1 MKKFITAA
9 IAATISLSSA
19 SCAFAQQ
26 TTESVDSNGMEI
38 PTVYFIKDITPEN
51 LVKIYKALG
60 SEAHGRVGV
69 KISTGESQQ
78 TNYLDPN
85 LMKPLVQS
93 LNGTFIECNTAYKG
107 VRMDTKDHEKAIK
120 ERGFLEVA
128 PVDIMDAEGEIKLP
142 VSNGYHLPYDIV
154 GKDFDNYDYMLVLSH
169 FKGHQMGGFGGAL
182 KNISIGIASTDG
194 KTFIHTA
201 GKTAN
206 HEELWGNLPE
216 QDDFTESMADACQGV
231 VNHIGKRN
239 VAYINVAN
247 KLSVDC
253 DCNAHPEA
261 PQMGDL
267 GIFASLDPV
276 AVDRACVDAVYNST
290 DPGKVHLIERIE
302 SRKGTHI
309 LDAAEHNGLG
319 TQKYRLVVIE

>member
-1 MKKFITAA
+1 MKTFITAA
-9 IAATISLSSA
+9 VAAAISLSGT

-26 TTESVDSNGMEI
+26 TTETVDSNGMAI

-107 VRMDTKDHEKAIK
+107 VRMYTKDHEKAIK

-128 PVDIMDAEGEIKLP
+128 PVDIMDAEGEIKLT

-239 VAYINVAN
+239 VAFINVAN

-253 DCNAHPEA
+253 DCNAHPAA